1 MKHAV
6 TLYEFMPY
14 GAPEIIESRQ
24 RHMSRALVI
33 TSATALACY
42 ALVGGLASLIHVTP
56 SEPHRM
62 VFDAVGDVLPPPLVP
77 MPPPAP
83 AAPVT
88 HPAPLASALA
98 PPIPVPDAVAPPI
111 ELTTPVSGP
120 TAGNG
125 PLSASGPSDVGPAAT
140 AAEALPSPDAPVY
153 VEELPM
159 VVKRVV
165 PEYPRF
171 AKEAGVEGL
180 VMVKV
185 LVGKDGRVLDAR
197 LVEKFQVPMLNAA
210 ALEAARQWVFTPGLV
225 TGRPVACWTAIP
237 FRFRL
242 H

>member
-1 MKHAV
+1 
-6 TLYEFMPY
+6 
-14 GAPEIIESRQ
+14 
-24 RHMSRALVI
+24 
-33 TSATALACY
+33 
-42 ALVGGLASLIHVTP
+42 
-56 SEPHRM
+56 
-62 VFDAVGDVLPPPLVP
+62 
-77 MPPPAP
+77 
-83 AAPVT
+83 
-88 HPAPLASALA
+88 
-98 PPIPVPDAVAPPI
+98 
-111 ELTTPVSGP
+111 
-120 TAGNG
+120 
-125 PLSASGPSDVGPAAT
+125 
-140 AAEALPSPDAPVY
+140 
-153 VEELPM
+153 M